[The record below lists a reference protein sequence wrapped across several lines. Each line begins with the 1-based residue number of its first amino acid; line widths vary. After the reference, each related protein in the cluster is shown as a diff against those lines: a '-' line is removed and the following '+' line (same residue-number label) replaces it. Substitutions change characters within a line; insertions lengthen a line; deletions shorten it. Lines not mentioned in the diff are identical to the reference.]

1 MNKGLLSLSNSR
13 MARLPIAFNSRFLCL
28 VLTLSIPTPS
38 FLSAQTLTGTATTNA
53 WETGANWSTGVV
65 PNSAGAVITVTNNT
79 TISLGSTR
87 TVGTVNHYGSGN
99 LVIGSTADANSI
111 LNLDNGANAGVF
123 NITNANGLMYV
134 YSDLTG
140 NNGFTKTGAGTLAF
154 RYNTRNL
161 NYSGPI
167 SLSAGKL
174 VIDRDGS
181 LGNAAN
187 DVSMGAGSVLVY
199 QPGVANTST
208 TLGSGRTITFTNTG
222 EFGMEVVG
230 TGTMTVQG
238 DVVSGG
244 SVVADFR
251 KYGTGNLDLQ
261 GAVNY
266 TGNTIISGG
275 NLKLS
280 SSTTLASGKNIDFR
294 AAGAIDFSG
303 STQTVNGLILSTS
316 AGSARTFILT
326 NGNVSIG
333 SGTQIT
339 FGGSNGTVFNA
350 SGLQSLDINMGSAK
364 NFTVRPD
371 TNSGAATNQWILAG
385 QGAASNS
392 ITAANVTIGTAAASG
407 GTANQGEL
415 HLGKINVINT
425 TNFLIG
431 GFNGSGLVKNQAG
444 VTSSDLKVRSVDGI
458 GALAKWTI
466 GETSS
471 GSRSGAGVVDLNG
484 GSLDA
489 VVTDLL
495 VGRHI
500 AAANNG
506 STSSLNMGGGSLLA
520 AKMVLGEKMATGTP
534 TLTSTM
540 TQTGGES
547 KIGTLIFGNDAGIG
561 AAANFIS
568 TYNLSAAGASL
579 AAQDINAGS
588 GGYGSGSVRKINFG
602 AGTIRNYDANTDL
615 TISGR
620 DTTASGR
627 LEIAVASNAS
637 TKTFFAD
644 PGRKITIEETAVIT
658 STGGIVKDGGG
669 SLFLKGA
676 NTYSGG
682 TTVSG
687 GTLIVNNIAGSGTGT
702 GALTVSS
709 GGTLKGNGVI
719 SGFTQ
724 INGTHSPGNSPGLQ
738 TFSGGLTYTAS
749 STLVWE
755 LSANT
760 ALNTDRGLLYDGID
774 LTSGELNIFSGAT
787 VDLVFNSLLAGG
799 SASTVDWANAFWDV
813 DQSWVL
819 INNSGTLNGSSSTFV
834 IDSVGADSLGNTL
847 LSTRGSFSV
856 SNSGNNV
863 VLSYQAIPEP
873 TSVSLV
879 LLAAGVALANRRR
892 KSV

>member
-1 MNKGLLSLSNSR
+1 MKSKNFCSYRSIGMALIGLASINNSH
-13 MARLPIAFNSRFLCL
+13 
-28 VLTLSIPTPS
+28 
-38 FLSAQTLTGTATTNA
+38 AQTWLGASATNA

-65 PNSAGAVITVTNNT
+65 PDSAGDVITVTNNT

-99 LVIGSTADANSI
+99 LVIGSTTDANSI
-111 LNLDNGANAGVF
+111 LNLNNGVSAGVF
-123 NITNANGLMYV
+123 NITNSSGLVFV

-167 SLSAGKL
+167 NLSAGKL

-187 DVSMGAGSVLVY
+187 DVSMGAGSVLIY
-199 QPGVANTST
+199 HPGVGNAST
-208 TLGSGRTITFTNTG
+208 TLGSGRTITFTNAG

-244 SVVADFR
+244 GVVADFR

-280 SSTTLASGKNIDFR
+280 SSTTLASGKDIDFR
-294 AAGAIDFSG
+294 AAGGIDFSG
-303 STQTVNGLILSTS
+303 STQTVNGIILATAST
-316 AGSARTFILT
+316 SARTFILT

-333 SGTQIT
+333 SGSQIT

-350 SGLQSLDINMGSAK
+350 SGLQSLAINMGSAK

-371 TNSGAATNQWILAG
+371 TNSGAATNKWILAG
-385 QGAASNS
+385 QGVGSNS

-425 TNFLIG
+425 TNFLVG
-431 GFNGSGLVKNQAG
+431 GFNGSGLVKNQTG
-444 VTSSDLKVRSVDGI
+444 VTSSDLKVRSVDGT

-471 GSRSGAGVVDLNG
+471 GNRSGAGVVDLNG

-495 VGRHI
+495 VGRHV
-500 AAANNG
+500 AGANNG
-506 STSSLNMGGGSLLA
+506 STSSLNMGSGFLVA
-520 AKMVLGEKMATGTP
+520 TTMVLGDKSGTGTP

-540 TQTGGES
+540 TQTGGEA
-547 KIGTLIFGNDAGIG
+547 KIGTLIFGKGAGG
-561 AAANFIS
+561 ATANFIS
-568 TYNLSAAGASL
+568 TYNLSAVGASL
-579 AAQDINAGS
+579 AAQDINAGT

-627 LEIAVASNAS
+627 LEIAVASNANS
-637 TKTFFAD
+637 RTFFAD
-644 PGRKITIEETAVIT
+644 ANRKITVQDTAVLTYQGSIT
-658 STGGIVKDGGG
+658 KDGAGTLDLRGANSYQGGTLVTSGTLLANNLISGTNSATGSGAVTVASGG
-669 SLFLKGA
+669 SLGGSGYIAGA
-676 NTYSGG
+676 
-682 TTVSG
+682 TTIS
-687 GTLIVNNIAGSGTGT
+687 GTLR
-702 GALTVSS
+702 
-709 GGTLKGNGVI
+709 
-719 SGFTQ
+719 
-724 INGTHSPGNSPGLQ
+724 PGNSPGVL
-738 TFSGGLTYTAS
+738 TFGSDLTLNTGGNMI
-749 STLVWE
+749 WE
-755 LSANT
+755 LWANT
-760 ALNTDRGLLYDGID
+760 EVNSPVTYDQTVVGGNLNVAGSFGITLD
-774 LTSGELNIFSGAT
+774 FGT
-787 VDLVFNSLLAGG
+787 LAGG
-799 SASTVDWANAFWDV
+799 SAVSWADTFWETQRSWILFDVTGTTSGSENLSLLNTVYNDANGA
-813 DQSWVL
+813 SL
-819 INNSGTLNGSSSTFV
+819 AAARSG
-834 IDSVGADSLGNTL
+834 A
-847 LSTRGSFSV
+847 SFSIAQV
-856 SNSGNNV
+856 GSDV
-863 VLSYQAIPEP
+863 VVNYIPEP
-873 TSVSLV
+873 SSSSLM
-879 LLAAGVALANRRR
+879 LIGLGALAASRSYRRR
-892 KSV
+892 S